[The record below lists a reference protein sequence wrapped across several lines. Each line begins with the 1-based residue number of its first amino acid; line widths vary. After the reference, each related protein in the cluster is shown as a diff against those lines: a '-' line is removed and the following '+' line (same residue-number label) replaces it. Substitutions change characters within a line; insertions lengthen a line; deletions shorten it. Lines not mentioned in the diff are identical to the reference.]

1 MDASLQRFIGALRMA
16 EVRIS
21 PAETLDA
28 FRTVERMGMGNR
40 QQLKESLALVLPK
53 TAEEK
58 QAFEACFD
66 AFFRFEEFSNAEGAG
81 GDSASD
87 PDAGSEGDGGEGQG
101 GGGNGE
107 PQGEGQG
114 APANGVPGAGPEEPD
129 SETQSDPFGDP
140 GPGPVQAAT
149 SALGQR
155 LQAGDRAALALAV
168 SQAGEAVNVAGIKV
182 FTQKGLYTRR
192 IMDALGQGELQ
203 AEIGQLATE
212 RDPTARRTAAQLS
225 GLRDDLRE
233 RVRDYVE
240 RQFLLHADADG
251 HRLREA
257 MLRHVKLSNVEH
269 RNFSHLK
276 RLVEKM
282 AKRLV
287 AAHSRRRKKMRR
299 GELHVGRTLRKNLRY
314 DGELIDLAWKA
325 RKIDRSKVFA
335 ICDVSGSVATYAR
348 FMLMFLY
355 SLEAVLPRV
364 RAFAF
369 SSDLGEVTENFQ
381 RMAIDD
387 AIATTL
393 ADYSGGSTDYG
404 QAFDDFLRLAGNA
417 VNAQSTVIILGDA
430 RNNYGNPNSKALREI
445 FDKAQRVIW
454 LNPEPERSWG
464 AGDSEMPRYRAS
476 CHQVNVC
483 NALNH
488 LERVIN
494 DLLLAVR

>member
-1 MDASLQRFIGALRMA
+1 MDASLQRFISALRMA

-28 FRTVERMGMGNR
+28 FRTVDRMGMENR

-58 QAFEACFD
+58 LAFDACFD
-66 AFFRFEEFSNAEGAG
+66 AFFRFEEFSDAPPG
-81 GDSASD
+81 ASD
-87 PDAGSEGDGGEGQG
+87 GERGDGDPSGEGEGSEGQG
-101 GGGNGE
+101 GGGDGP
-107 PQGEGQG
+107 PQGQGSEPRKSDEASGDPAGDGPPGDEG
-114 APANGVPGAGPEEPD
+114 
-129 SETQSDPFGDP
+129 TDPFGDP
-140 GPGPVQAAT
+140 GPGPVQDAQ
-149 SALGQR
+149 SALGQQ
-155 LQAGDRAALALAV
+155 LQQGDRAALALAV

-192 IMDALGQGELQ
+192 IMDALGQGALQ
-203 AEIGQLATE
+203 EEIGTLATQA
-212 RDPTARRTAAQLS
+212 DATARRTAAQLS

-233 RVRDYVE
+233 RVRDFVE

-282 AKRLV
+282 AKRLI

-299 GELHVGRTLRKNLRY
+299 GQLHVSRTLRKNLRY

-393 ADYSGGSTDYG
+393 ADYSGGST
-404 QAFDDFLRLAGNA
+404 
-417 VNAQSTVIILGDA
+417 
-430 RNNYGNPNSKALREI
+430 
-445 FDKAQRVIW
+445 
-454 LNPEPERSWG
+454 
-464 AGDSEMPRYRAS
+464 
-476 CHQVNVC
+476 
-483 NALNH
+483 
-488 LERVIN
+488 
-494 DLLLAVR
+494 